1 MRPRWKAVLSMDNSR
16 LQVASLRPSA
26 SRLRR
31 YSFSIAVLRLAAF
44 RCPKNGLRLASTTS
58 FQILSVDALTLC
70 LACFQQVIEEFS
82 TGDLVG
88 RGRPHLPSGLFPQ
101 QLIS

>member
-1 MRPRWKAVLSMDNSR
+1 MDNSR

-44 RCPKNGLRLASTTS
+44 RCPKNGVRLASTTS

-70 LACFQQVIEEFS
+70 LACSNRSSRSSPQVTLSAAAGPISPLAFF
-82 TGDLVG
+82 
-88 RGRPHLPSGLFPQ
+88 PS
-101 QLIS
+101 S